1 MPLKL
6 TLRTDQ
12 GEATPVWYVT
22 GTHLGRRIR
31 RSTGETDYAKAK
43 KIFEK
48 ALPGLLKTISDGHY
62 ASDSFGKLCD
72 DYEKANHDARFLPP
86 LKAALGR
93 RPTNEITDQ
102 DIRDLADALGTASKK
117 GSWSPATKNR
127 QCVDVFVAVCNW
139 GARQK
144 PPRCA
149 PRLIET
155 FEEDHVPVTAAPEEW
170 ILRVLDGLEVEHRG
184 WAHQAATYVAAGAQP
199 YPDTSLHL
207 SALILVLTT
216 TAARI
221 SEGLRLTWDDVKLF
235 EGFAILRKTKSGN
248 ARRIELAPV
257 VVDALK
263 RIGPPMIGQR
273 LFPWST
279 RKGVEKKLRLVCKRL
294 GVPYYSSHE
303 WGRHAF
309 AERMLRKGYSL
320 KHVKDAGGWASL
332 SVLEKN
338 YGHLEAQ
345 AAQAAVV
352 QVAQASLERAPKPL
366 IELQGPTKT
375 GTDTP

>member
-1 MPLKL
+1 MSLKL

-12 GEATPVWYVT
+12 GEAAPVWYVT
-22 GTHLGRRIR
+22 GTHLGKRIR
-31 RSTGETDYAKAK
+31 KSTGEVDYAKAK

-48 ALPGLLKTISDGHY
+48 ALPGLLKSISDGHY

-72 DYEKANHDARFLPP
+72 DYEKAGHDARFLPP
-86 LKAALGR
+86 LKTALGR

-102 DIRDLADALGTASKK
+102 DIRDLADDLGKASKK

-144 PPRCA
+144 PRRCA
-149 PRLIET
+149 PRLIEV
-155 FEEDHVPVTAAPEEW
+155 FEEAHVPVTAAPEEW
-170 ILRVLDGLEVEHRG
+170 ILRVLDGIEAEHQDWKQRRLN
-184 WAHQAATYVAAGAQP
+184 

-207 SALILVLTT
+207 SALILLLTS

-221 SEGLRLTWDDVKLF
+221 SEALRLTWDEVHLF
-235 EGFAILRKTKSGN
+235 EGFAVLKTTKAGKP
-248 ARRIELAPV
+248 RRIELAPV
-257 VVDALK
+257 VVEALK
-263 RIGPPMIGQR
+263 RLGPPMIGQR

-294 GVPYYSSHE
+294 GLPYYSSHE

-332 SVLEKN
+332 TVLEKN

-352 QVAQASLERAPKPL
+352 KVAQAALERPEPPAAL
-366 IELQGPTKT
+366 IEQKKESG
-375 GTDTP
+375 